1 MAVPIYEV
9 RHIVKE
15 FPIKQNIFEVLQR
28 KKIKTVR
35 AVDSVS
41 FKIEKGETL
50 ALVGESGCGKS
61 TLAKTLAL
69 LYTPEQ
75 GELLFNGKNVQD
87 KKNRSEIQAELQMIF
102 QDPHSSLNP
111 VMTVRQMLYEV
122 FRVHHLYAHGDFE
135 KEALRILQYV
145 GMDGES
151 LDRKPDQL
159 SGGQR
164 QRINI
169 ARALARKPTFLI
181 ADEPL
186 SALDVSIQAQIVNL
200 LLRLKEE
207 LYLTMLFISHDMR
220 MVRYVADKVAVMYLG
235 SIVEIGTTEELYTH
249 PLHPYTN
256 ILIKAAPL
264 VNPDYRSREYV
275 IKGEI
280 PSPIDLPE
288 GCRFAPRCPKACGT
302 CKERRPELIS
312 VAENRS
318 VACFYPEDN

>member
-15 FPIKQNIFEVLQR
+15 FPIKQNLFEVLQR

-35 AVDSVS
+35 AVDDVS

-69 LYTPEQ
+69 LYMPEQ
-75 GELLFNGKNVQD
+75 GELLFNGKNVQNT
-87 KKNRSEIQAELQMIF
+87 KNRSEIRAELQMIF

-122 FRVHHLYAHGDFE
+122 FSVHRLYSPGDFE
-135 KEALRILQYV
+135 EEALRILNYV
-145 GMDGES
+145 GMDEES

-302 CKERRPELIS
+302 CKEKRPELIS